1 MKVFK
6 LEFSYFSGSAWDWC
20 DIEIIATTMDELK
33 NTFMSECSDI
43 SQTEHDFSVDPPIK
57 KNTTAEELFEKN
69 ISKIVKEEL
78 TFPIITRNYYER
90 D

>member
-1 MKVFK
+1 
-6 LEFSYFSGSAWDWC
+6 
-20 DIEIIATTMDELK
+20 
-33 NTFMSECSDI
+33 MSECSDI

-69 ISKIVKEEL
+69 ISKIVEEEL